1 LTFKNLIKTK
11 IITFILLLLIIPI
24 TFSFAWEGEYW
35 KASLESNLDFNF
47 ASKADNIRL
56 YDVEYIDG
64 FDNKPLLQL
73 SLKLYNGPWAF
84 LTEGAILSL
93 RKPLIIDV
101 DSFFSPMV
109 KLAYLEFDNDFFYFS
124 IGRRKQ
130 SIGISD
136 YNLFVNREMPF
147 YDGLNIS
154 VGKDTGFR
162 FDSLLSVSN
171 LSKIYPIALNHN
183 YSSPFP
189 HPDDVPLFKDPY
201 EGQHNKFFMYHA
213 ISYVGKTWFAMIGES
228 AILANPKSIG
238 DLNIFANIHNEN
250 SERANVGIEF
260 QFAKIIKE
268 MFLLSGLLAIDDL
281 PIMASHSTPSML
293 ADTPSAVGF
302 GLGFKYKIIG
312 GEVFQFPSFDSDKG
326 IRKNTDFGLK
336 DGGLSISLDYVATS
350 RWFYQRSNIHDSSKE
365 YFEGIQSFYNYFFN
379 PQWITDRDH
388 FSVPFGPKYGGDAQ
402 IISIKVSNE
411 TKKYKINGLF
421 EIILLGIEARNR
433 LTNDNYWGNADISYT
448 DESDQNFS
456 TKWITSGD
464 IMPLF
469 ILGGSYEHGI
479 YNWLSAYGEFKL
491 KISNFDTLK
500 YNLGFGATVSF

>member
-1 LTFKNLIKTK
+1 MTLKNLKK
-11 IITFILLLLIIPI
+11 ITFILLLFIIPI
-24 TFSFAWEGEYW
+24 TFSFAWEGENW
-35 KASLESNLDFNF
+35 KISLESNLDFNF
-47 ASKADNIRL
+47 GSKADNIRL
-56 YDVEYIDG
+56 YDVEYIEG

-73 SLKLYNGPWAF
+73 SLELYNGPWAF
-84 LTEGAILSL
+84 ITEGAILSL
-93 RKPLIIDV
+93 RKPLILDV
-101 DSFFSPMV
+101 NSFFSPMI
-109 KLAYLEFDNDFFYFS
+109 KLAYLEFDDDFFYFS

-130 SIGISD
+130 SMGISD

-147 YDGLNIS
+147 FDGLNIS
-154 VGKDTGFR
+154 IGRDVGLR
-162 FDSLLSVSN
+162 FDSLISVSN
-171 LSKIYPIALNHN
+171 LSKIYPIADNHWH
-183 YSSPFP
+183 SSPFEKA
-189 HPDDVPLFKDPY
+189 DADPY

-213 ISYVGKTWFAMIGES
+213 ISYVGQTWFAMIGES

-268 MFLLSGLLAIDDL
+268 KFLFSGLLAIDDL

-312 GEVFQFPSFDSDKG
+312 GEVFQFPSFNSDKG
-326 IRKNTDFGLK
+326 IRKNTDFDLK
-336 DGGLSISLDYVATS
+336 DGGLTISLDYVATS
-350 RWFYQRSNIHDSSKE
+350 RWLYQRSNIHDSSKE

-379 PQWITDRDH
+379 PQWIADRDH

-411 TKKYKINGLF
+411 TKKQKINGLF
-421 EIILLGIEARNR
+421 EIILLGSEARER
-433 LTNDNYWGNADISYT
+433 LTDVNYWGNADISHA
-448 DESDQNFS
+448 DENDQNFS

-469 ILGGSYEHGI
+469 ILGGSYEQGI

-491 KISNFDTLK
+491 KLSSFDSPK
-500 YNLGFGATVSF
+500 YNLGFGVTISL